1 MKYNITLKQ
10 LEAFVT
16 VAKQGSFAEAC
27 ERLYISQPALSISI
41 KNLEEALGGKLFF
54 RTTRSIELS
63 PEGRAFLAQAER
75 ILLDT
80 EAAIDDVRDRFLL
93 SKGTLNIAVM
103 PSFAAANLSRY
114 LAEFKKLHPDI
125 NIKISDIVAEDA
137 IDMVRVGRA
146 ELAITFDPG
155 EHEDLYFQSLF
166 EDQFIAALPANNP
179 LLQGQTTDWHS
190 LSRFPFIALQKPSS
204 IRYLI
209 EEALTRRGLALNVE
223 IEVNQ
228 LLTIVKLVNQGM
240 GVSVLPK
247 LFASEFS
254 ESGVKFLPLT
264 DPNISRNIG
273 IVTHK
278 RKAIS
283 TAASRFIEL
292 ISQLK

>member
-16 VAKQGSFAEAC
+16 VAKQGSFAQAC

-137 IDMVRVGRA
+137 IDMVRAGRA

-155 EHEDLYFQSLF
+155 EHEDLHFQSLF
-166 EDQFIAALPANNP
+166 EDQFIAALPADNP

-247 LFASEFS
+247 LFASEFI

-283 TAASRFIEL
+283 TAASKFIEL